1 MARWILILEHVLR
14 IVVFGNPLFLP
25 LQIADVA
32 RKIGLVL
39 YVVGELVYCGSW
51 IPVLYR
57 LEARWSR
64 SAAGLL
70 APFYTPLLFLVGIG
84 LIGHYLNGQ
93 FLTMLRF
100 QQHRKLA

>member
-1 MARWILILEHVLR
+1 MARWILILAHVLR
-14 IVVFGNPLFLP
+14 IVVFGNPLFLS

-39 YVVGELVYCGSW
+39 YVVGVLVYCGSW

-70 APFYTPLLFLVGIG
+70 ALFYTPLLFLVGIG